1 MLAYAVILGGLTV
14 LLVAAAGALRDG
26 IRRGGRVR
34 GVVVSVAAILFALAG
49 MIVVLI

>member
-26 IRRGGRVR
+26 IRQRGRIR
-34 GVVVSVAAILFALAG
+34 GVLVSVAAILVALAG
-49 MIVVLI
+49 LVAVLI